1 MPGCNHCHT
10 DEAAASAVN
19 PGFRKVLW
27 IALIANAAMFFL
39 EIGASWQAG
48 SVSLLADSLDFGGD
62 AANYALSLF
71 VLGMALQ
78 TRAKAALLKGVS
90 MGLYGVGVL
99 GFALYAVFNGEVPSY
114 TTMGVV
120 GVLALAVNVGVA
132 ALQYRYRNGDSN
144 MRSVWLCSRNDAIG
158 NLAVLAAALLV
169 GVTQTAWPDLVVAAL
184 MASLGLSASVSV
196 IRQARGELRGEP
208 PRAADSHGHF
218 H

>member
-1 MPGCNHCHT
+1 MPGCNHCPAE
-10 DEAAASAVN
+10 EAAKSTAVD

-39 EIGASWQAG
+39 EIGASWTAG

-71 VLGMALQ
+71 VLGMAIQ
-78 TRAKAALLKGVS
+78 TRAKAALLKGVC

-99 GFALYAVFNGEVPSY
+99 GFALYAAFQGDVPAY

-120 GVLALAVNVGVA
+120 AVLALAVNVGVA
-132 ALQYRYRNGDSN
+132 AIQYRYRNGDSN

-158 NLAVLAAALLV
+158 NIAVLCAALMV
-169 GVTQTAWPDLVVAAL
+169 GFTQAAWPDLLVAAL
-184 MASLGLSASVSV
+184 MASLGLSSSVSV
-196 IRQARGELRGEP
+196 IRQARSEIRP
-208 PRAADSHGHF
+208 
-218 H
+218 